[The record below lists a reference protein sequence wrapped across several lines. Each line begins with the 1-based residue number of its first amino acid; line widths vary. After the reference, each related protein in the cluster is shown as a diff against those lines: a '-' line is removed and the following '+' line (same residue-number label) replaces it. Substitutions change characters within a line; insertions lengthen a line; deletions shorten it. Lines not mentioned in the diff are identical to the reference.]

1 MTGITLGAFGG
12 IFVPYNLAFKTNL
25 VTDTADELL
34 TLPYHLV
41 TPSTIDIIR
50 LSVPITAGAAYYV
63 VYALLNMV
71 NYVAND
77 YVVKMTYSKD
87 KVIEK

>member
-1 MTGITLGAFGG
+1 
-12 IFVPYNLAFKTNL
+12 
-25 VTDTADELL
+25 LL

-41 TPSTIDIIR
+41 TPTTIDVIR

-71 NYVAND
+71 NAIAND

-87 KVIEK
+87 KELLFVKRLDMHGLVE